1 MVDLVIGLGS
11 LRVDIQF
18 SRSLCD
24 SRLRR
29 PLIPIVQFDDLADKG
44 QGTSSV
50 DYNVASYGGGYMSRP
65 ANRHACNPP
74 DATGHASLT
83 CLRSRHRQDRDCRGP
98 GLYALV

>member
-29 PLIPIVQFDDLADKG
+29 PLIPIVQFEDLADKG

-50 DYNVASYGGGYMSRP
+50 DYNVANYGGRVHEPTRQSPRSQSTRCDGARVP
-65 ANRHACNPP
+65 HLPP
-74 DATGHASLT
+74 IAASAG
-83 CLRSRHRQDRDCRGP
+83 S
-98 GLYALV
+98 